1 VDATAGGL
9 QAAGAVAVELSII
22 LALILANGFF
32 AGAEIAIIAAGR
44 GRLRQQ
50 AEEGNRGAQIALE
63 LASDPNRFLPTVQV
77 GITLI
82 GTFAAAFGGA
92 RLGAILGDL
101 LKHAPISFI
110 AQRSQE
116 IALTLVVL
124 MITYLSV
131 VLGEL
136 VPKRLA
142 LHNANQ
148 LAGFVSRPMHWLAI
162 IARPAV
168 WFMGKS
174 TQAVL
179 WLLRV
184 REGEGPAISVE
195 DIQHLIE
202 SGGAAG
208 VIDPVEQR
216 LAVGALRLGESTV
229 SEIMRPRLEIDA
241 VDVDTPSSEV
251 LGTLAMAGFSKLPV
265 YEGNLDRIIGYIHL
279 KDVVRQQYL
288 GWKIDL
294 RKLLRPVLFVPG
306 SMPIDKL
313 LVLFQEQRN
322 PLAIVLDEF
331 GGTDGMVTLEDVLEV
346 LVGKMLS
353 GNRSDDE
360 QLIVPRDD
368 NSWLVD
374 GRVNIDDLAEHLSLK
389 HPDLAAPRNFN
400 TVAGLILAKLDRIPV
415 VGESV
420 EWLDLRFEVVDMDGP
435 RIDRLLVS
443 RKPPADNS
451 ELSAEGFE

>member
-1 VDATAGGL
+1 
-9 QAAGAVAVELSII
+9 
-22 LALILANGFF
+22 
-32 AGAEIAIIAAGR
+32 
-44 GRLRQQ
+44 
-50 AEEGNRGAQIALE
+50 IALE

-184 REGEGPAISVE
+184 
-195 DIQHLIE
+195 
-202 SGGAAG
+202 
-208 VIDPVEQR
+208 
-216 LAVGALRLGESTV
+216 
-229 SEIMRPRLEIDA
+229 
-241 VDVDTPSSEV
+241 
-251 LGTLAMAGFSKLPV
+251 
-265 YEGNLDRIIGYIHL
+265 
-279 KDVVRQQYL
+279 
-288 GWKIDL
+288 
-294 RKLLRPVLFVPG
+294 
-306 SMPIDKL
+306 
-313 LVLFQEQRN
+313 
-322 PLAIVLDEF
+322 
-331 GGTDGMVTLEDVLEV
+331 
-346 LVGKMLS
+346 
-353 GNRSDDE
+353 
-360 QLIVPRDD
+360 
-368 NSWLVD
+368 
-374 GRVNIDDLAEHLSLK
+374 
-389 HPDLAAPRNFN
+389 
-400 TVAGLILAKLDRIPV
+400 
-415 VGESV
+415 
-420 EWLDLRFEVVDMDGP
+420 
-435 RIDRLLVS
+435 
-443 RKPPADNS
+443 
-451 ELSAEGFE
+451 